1 MMSQKTM
8 KESLQSFAVKKVLHY
23 LDEDPVKSLPKLLE
37 WTDRFDKDNM
47 FAGQRRVFREILA
60 HPALNIGDMTWVKV
74 MEIDEKGRVNL
85 SRKDAMREMNGA
97 GK

>member
-47 FAGQRRVFREILA
+47 FAGSAASSAKSWRT
-60 HPALNIGDMTWVKV
+60 PTTIG
-74 MEIDEKGRVNL
+74 IG
-85 SRKDAMREMNGA
+85 
-97 GK
+97 